1 VGDFPHPFF
10 IKRRLNMKIKAKK
23 SNITNVKL
31 IVPIDG
37 LISVDKDGVA
47 DVSAKCATTLVKC
60 TNDWD
65 FFKGSKS
72 EKEEVSDESN
82 EVNEDQPE
90 EKNSEREEMEAHLD
104 TLNLAEMKEYAKEA
118 EFPESEYEKINSKK
132 TMKAYLL
139 KKYDNASKE
148 EVSE

>member
-1 VGDFPHPFF
+1 
-10 IKRRLNMKIKAKK
+10 MKIKAKK

-37 LISVDKDGVA
+37 LISVDNDGVA

-72 EKEEVSDESN
+72 EKEEVSD

-118 EFPESEYEKINSKK
+118 EFPESEYEKITSKK